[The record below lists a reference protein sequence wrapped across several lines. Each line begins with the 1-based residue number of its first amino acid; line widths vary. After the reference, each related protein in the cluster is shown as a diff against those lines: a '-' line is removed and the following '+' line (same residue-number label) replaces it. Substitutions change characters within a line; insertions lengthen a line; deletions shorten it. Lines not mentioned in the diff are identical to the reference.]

1 MTVGREGSRPGH
13 GPAPQRARAAVPER
27 DGRGRAGRASSSAV
41 DLVARRQVLK
51 RLRQYV
57 MVVLLIALPVA
68 GASGAAVLVASA
80 QPTTAQEIEATLG
93 RTAARV
99 QWTGSETRQSPETT
113 SQAQGDPVAWRPV
126 DDVVPGVD
134 RVLTLRTVYTRVGTT
149 SASVVLG
156 PVTDPAFDGRYRLDG
171 GRAPVRA
178 DEVLVTPGLARDAD
192 LTVGST
198 TTLHHLVGTDGP
210 RDVEVHVVGVLSQRD
225 GPEQQ
230 VFAPEALSPPAAGA
244 PDPGDPSTEQY
255 LVGQGVDWSE
265 VRALGR
271 AGYVTWSADVVADPP
286 APGTP
291 GVMSDVDGNAGTYA
305 ALGLV
310 FAVFAGAEVALLAGA
325 AFGVGARRQRRTLA
339 VLAAV
344 GADQRTLTRV
354 VARQGVWVGVVAA
367 VTGLAV
373 GVDVGIAAV
382 ALALRSGV
390 DLGPFRLWGV
400 HVPGVVVAGIGLF
413 AVLVSW
419 IAAVVPARRAA
430 RVDVTASLRGGTT
443 AGATRVP
450 RAPGAPRAPRQFRR
464 PVVAG
469 ALVAVGALACL
480 GAGWVSYGTSV
491 AVGSGW
497 WWAGFAGLAV
507 AAVTALVGV
516 LLLVPTL
523 LHALGR
529 SSTRAPVPLRLAL
542 RDATH
547 GVARTAP
554 AVAAV
559 TTAVFVAVFGA
570 SMSTAASQQSSRST
584 YVPFPDGTVAV
595 AYDLSADLRVPAGSP
610 EAERLDQAAVAAV
623 ARELPVTSEVTWL
636 TPVPGDFDS
645 SGSSVPV
652 EAVTPWAVVHV
663 PDGCDASGGRLSGLS
678 SREIERITRADPAC
692 TFPLGG
698 SSYDNVV
705 VTDDRGLEVALGAE
719 PSAAARAAF
728 DSGGVVAFDPSLVVD
743 GRVTIGLASPD
754 EVARGHDLST
764 PSRSLTL
771 EGIVQ
776 RPTSFTDGAV
786 VMSVE
791 TARAAGFA
799 LDQEAVVLTLDR
811 QPTTDELTRVGAD
824 VTAATDGRASLQ
836 SSSYGSPFD
845 LGLVVALVAAAL
857 VLAAAAAVALGLARA
872 EGLSDQITMQ
882 AVGGTDRQRRAMSF
896 WQGVVVVGLGA
907 ALGTVLGLVPTA
919 AMVWA
924 ADLPFAPPW
933 WALAVVV
940 VVLPLVVAAGSAVT
954 SRRPASLVRRPVL
967 D

>member
-1 MTVGREGSRPGH
+1 MTTGDEGSRPGH
-13 GPAPQRARAAVPER
+13 GRPPRQARATAPER
-27 DGRGRAGRASSSAV
+27 DGGGRAGRASSSAV

-80 QPTTAQEIEATLG
+80 QPTTGQEIESTLG

-99 QWTGSETRQSPETT
+99 QWTGAETRQSPDTT
-113 SQAQGDPVAWRPV
+113 SQAQGEPVSWRPA
-126 DDVVPGVD
+126 DEVVPGVD
-134 RVLTLRTVYTRVGTT
+134 RVLTLRTIYTRVGTT

-156 PVTDPAFDGRYRLDG
+156 PVTDPAFEGRYRLEQ
-171 GRAPVRA
+171 GRAPEQA
-178 DEVLVTPGLARDAD
+178 DEVLVTPSLARDAD
-192 LTVGST
+192 LAVGST
-198 TTLHHLVGTDGP
+198 TTLHRLVGTDGP
-210 RDVEVHVVGVLSQRD
+210 RDAEVRVVGVLSQRD
-225 GPEQQ
+225 GPDQQ

-244 PDPGDPSTEQY
+244 PDPNDTFTEQY

-271 AGYVTWSADVVADPP
+271 AGYVTWSADVIADPP

-291 GVMSDVDGNAGTYA
+291 GLMSDVDGNAGTYA

-344 GADQRTLTRV
+344 GADHRTLTRV

-373 GVDVGIAAV
+373 GVDLGIAAV
-382 ALALRSGV
+382 ALALRSGA
-390 DLGPFRLWGV
+390 DLGPFSLWGV

-419 IAAVVPARRAA
+419 VAAVVPARRAA
-430 RVDVTASLRGGTT
+430 RVDVMASLRGGTT
-443 AGATRVP
+443 AGATRTP
-450 RAPGAPRAPRQFRR
+450 RSPGSTRRLRR
-464 PVVAG
+464 PVVAA
-469 ALVAVGALACL
+469 ALVAVGVLACL

-497 WWAGFAGLAV
+497 WWAGFTGLAV

-516 LLLVPTL
+516 LLLVPTV

-570 SMSTAASQQSSRST
+570 SMSTAASQQSSLST

-595 AYDLSADLRVPAGSP
+595 AYDLAADLRVPAGSP
-610 EAERLDQAAVAAV
+610 EADRLDEAAVAAV

-645 SGSSVPV
+645 GGSSVPV
-652 EAVTPWAVVHV
+652 DAVTPWAVVHV
-663 PDGCDASGGRLSGLS
+663 PDRCDASGGRLRGLS
-678 SREIERITRADPAC
+678 SREIDRATRADPAC
-692 TFPLGG
+692 AFPLGG

-719 PSAAARAAF
+719 PSAEARAAF
-728 DSGGVVAFDPSLVVD
+728 DAGGVVAFDPSLVVD
-743 GRVTIGLASPD
+743 GQVTIGLASPD
-754 EVARGHDLST
+754 EVARGHDLSD
-764 PSRSLTL
+764 PSRSLTV
-771 EGIVQ
+771 EGVVQ

-791 TARAAGFA
+791 TARAAGFT

-811 QPTTDELTRVGAD
+811 QPTVDELTTVGAA

-836 SSSYGSPFD
+836 SSTHGSPFD
-845 LGLVVALVAAAL
+845 LGLLVALVAATL
-857 VLAAAAAVALGLARA
+857 VSAAAAAVALGLARA

-907 ALGTVLGLVPTA
+907 ALGTALGLVPTA

-940 VVLPLVVAAGSAVT
+940 VVLPLVVAAGSALT

>member
-1 MTVGREGSRPGH
+1 MTTGDEGSRPGH
-13 GPAPQRARAAVPER
+13 GRPARQARAAGHER

-80 QPTTAQEIEATLG
+80 HPTTAQEIEATLG
-93 RTAARV
+93 QTAARV
-99 QWTGSETRQSPETT
+99 HWTGFETRQSPLGTNQM
-113 SQAQGDPVAWRPV
+113 SVGPVAWRPV
-126 DDVVPGVD
+126 DQIVPGID
-134 RVLTLRTVYTRVGTT
+134 RVLTLRTIYTRVGTT

-156 PVTDPAFDGRYRLDG
+156 PVTDPVFEGRYRLEQ
-171 GRAPVRA
+171 GRAPERA
-178 DEVLVTPGLARDAD
+178 DEVLVTPALARDAD
-192 LTVGST
+192 LPVGST
-198 TTLHHLVGTDGP
+198 TTLHRLVGPDGP
-210 RDVEVHVVGVLSQRD
+210 RDAEVQVVGVLSQRD
-225 GPEQQ
+225 GPDQQ
-230 VFAPEALSPPAAGA
+230 VFAPEALSPLPAGA
-244 PDPGDPSTEQY
+244 PDPDGPYTEQY
-255 LVGQGVDWSE
+255 LVGQAVDWSE
-265 VRALGR
+265 VRAAGR

-286 APGTP
+286 AAGTP
-291 GVMSDVDGNAGTYA
+291 GLMGDVDGNAGTYA
-305 ALGLV
+305 ALALV

-373 GVDVGIAAV
+373 GVDLGIAAV

-390 DLGPFRLWGV
+390 DLGPFSLWGV

-413 AVLVSW
+413 AVVVSW
-419 IAAVVPARRAA
+419 IAAVAPARRAA
-430 RVDVTASLRGGTT
+430 RVDVTASLRGGST
-443 AGATRVP
+443 AGATRANRSPGSP
-450 RAPGAPRAPRQFRR
+450 RRLPR

-469 ALVAVGALACL
+469 ALVAAGALACL

-491 AVGSGW
+491 AVGSTW
-497 WWAGFAGLAV
+497 WWAGFTGLAV
-507 AAVTALVGV
+507 AAVVALVGV
-516 LLLVPTL
+516 LLLVPTML
-523 LHALGR
+523 RTLGR
-529 SSTRAPVPLRLAL
+529 SSTHAPVPLRLAL

-595 AYDLSADLRVPAGSP
+595 AYDLAADLRVPAGSP
-610 EAERLDQAAVAAV
+610 EAERLDEAAVAAV
-623 ARELPVTSEVTWL
+623 ARELPITSEVTWL
-636 TPVPGDFDS
+636 TPVPTDYDS
-645 SGSSVPV
+645 TGSSVPV
-652 EAVTPWAVVHV
+652 DAVTPWAVVHV
-663 PDGCDASGGRLSGLS
+663 PDRCDASGGRLRGLS
-678 SREIERITRADPAC
+678 SREIERVTRADPAC
-692 TFPLGG
+692 AFPLRG

-705 VTDDRGLEVALGAE
+705 VTDDRGLAVALGAE
-719 PSAAARAAF
+719 PSADARATF

-754 EVARGHDLST
+754 EVAAGSYDLAD
-764 PSRSLTL
+764 PARSMTV
-771 EGIVQ
+771 EGVVQ
-776 RPTSFTDGAV
+776 RPTSLTDGAV

-791 TARAAGFA
+791 TARAAGFT
-799 LDQEAVVLTLDR
+799 LDQEALVLTLDR
-811 QPTTDELTRVGAD
+811 QPTIDELTSVGAD
-824 VTAATDGRASLQ
+824 VTAATDGRTSLQ
-836 SSSYGSPFD
+836 SSSSGSPFD
-845 LGLVVALVAAAL
+845 LGLLAALAAAAL
-857 VLAAAAAVALGLARA
+857 VSAAAAAVALGLARA

-882 AVGGTDRQRRAMSF
+882 AVGGTDRQRRAVSF

-907 ALGTVLGLVPTA
+907 VLGTALGLVPAA

-940 VVLPLVVAAGSAVT
+940 VVLPLVVAAGSAAT